1 MAKNVVYVDLYEILP
16 AVEIDYSRWYK
27 SERENINPALR
38 DLGYTFRDDG
48 WWSSDGDSF
57 GPLVRALA
65 ATDKNGKNVVIS
77 YG

>member
-16 AVEIDYSRWYK
+16 TVEIDYSHWRK
-27 SERENINPALR
+27 SERDDVNPALR
-38 DLGYTFRDDG
+38 ELGYNFRDDG
-48 WWSSDGDSF
+48 WWSSDSDSF

-65 ATDKNGKNVVIS
+65 ATDQNGKKVVIS